1 MGDEFQPHR
10 HETTRC
16 SFCQKFY
23 NFPKVLQ
30 SSQEQGNSMKISIE
44 RGALLRTLGNVQTVV
59 ERRDTIPI
67 LANDMLV
74 AENDSLKIIA
84 SDMEIEGEEIIP
96 TTVIEPVKTNVS
108 ASKFY
113 RSEEQPSE

>member
-30 SSQEQGNSMKISIE
+30 SSQEQGNYMKISIE
-44 RGALLRTLGNVQTVV
+44 RGALLRTLGHVQSVV
-59 ERRDTIPI
+59 ERRNTIPI
-67 LANDMLV
+67 LANAMLV

-84 SDMEIEGEEIIP
+84 SDMEIEAQE
-96 TTVIEPVKTNVS
+96 T
-108 ASKFY
+108 
-113 RSEEQPSE
+113 RSDERRVGKECVRKCSSRWSPLN

>member
-30 SSQEQGNSMKISIE
+30 SSQEQGNHMKISID
-44 RGALLRTLGNVQTVV
+44 RGALLRTLGHVQSVV
-59 ERRDTIPI
+59 ERRNTIPI
-67 LANDMLV
+67 LATAMLV
-74 AENDSLKIIA
+74 AEHDSLKILA
-84 SDMEIEGEEIIP
+84 SDMEIEAQDKIGSANVCTPFTNASIVCRHLLE
-96 TTVIEPVKTNVS
+96 TTP
-108 ASKFY
+108 
-113 RSEEQPSE
+113 